1 MISTHNTETVTQQY
15 NAASEKDTS
24 DLNEQDMAPEP
35 ELEAIQV
42 VVEKIAE
49 RRRQITAKVE
59 ISRPP
64 EIVWKVL
71 TNYEALPEFVPS
83 LHSSKRLEHPQ
94 PGGIRVE
101 QIGRER
107 LLKLNFNA
115 RVVLDLFES
124 FPKEISFQMVE
135 GDFKE
140 YSGSWLLQPCDND
153 QSTTNLCYT
162 LTVHPKRLMP
172 VSLIEQRLGKGLRIN
187 LHAIKK
193 HVESE

>member
-1 MISTHNTETVTQQY
+1 MISTHNTATVTQQY
-15 NAASEKDTS
+15 NAASALDTS

-35 ELEAIQV
+35 ELEAIEV

-71 TNYEALPEFVPS
+71 TNYEALPEFIPS

-101 QIGRER
+101 QIGREQ

-172 VSLIEQRLGKGLRIN
+172 VSLIEQRLGKGLRVN

-193 HVESE
+193 HVESK